1 MFHPHRSFSG
11 VLSSPS
17 STEMSEG
24 EPDAKATEVASPSK
38 EVDDVA
44 AEVADAA
51 EAGEDTPL
59 VGKKIE
65 VVVKDEHEKADVTTT
80 AVTDEGVCVAVIAV
94 CDVCAFV
101 IVIGHIM
108 FELMYHSFSFPI
120 TF

>member
-17 STEMSEG
+17 STDMSEG

-38 EVDDVA
+38 EVADDGVMDENGTA
-44 AEVADAA
+44 AA

-80 AVTDEGVCVAVIAV
+80 AVTDEGV
-94 CDVCAFV
+94 
-101 IVIGHIM
+101 
-108 FELMYHSFSFPI
+108 
-120 TF
+120 

>member
-1 MFHPHRSFSG
+1 
-11 VLSSPS
+11 
-17 STEMSEG
+17 MSEG

-80 AVTDEGVCVAVIAV
+80 AVTDEGVWCI
-94 CDVCAFV
+94 AFV

-108 FELMYHSFSFPI
+108 FEFDVSFVIYLLCPIVLVSQHIYYLWPVSSFPHLH
-120 TF
+120 TD